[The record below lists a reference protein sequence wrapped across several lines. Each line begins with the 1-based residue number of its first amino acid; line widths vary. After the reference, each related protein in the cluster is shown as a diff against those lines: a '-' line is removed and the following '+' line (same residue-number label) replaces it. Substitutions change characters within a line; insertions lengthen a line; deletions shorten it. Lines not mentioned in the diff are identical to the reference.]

1 MHEACYADA
10 ALLIE
15 NLATLIRYIAQGL
28 PVNEWLQTALN
39 TNFESMM
46 EACFPDS
53 VEVPQNV

>member
-28 PVNEWLQTALN
+28 PVNDWLQIALN
-39 TNFESMM
+39 TNFDSMM
-46 EACFPDS
+46 EACFPVKGES
-53 VEVPQNV
+53 A

>member
-28 PVNEWLQTALN
+28 PVNDWLQVALN

-46 EACFPDS
+46 EACFPDKT
-53 VEVPQNV
+53 VVPENV

>member
-28 PVNEWLQTALN
+28 PVNDWLQTALN

-46 EACFPDS
+46 EACFPTGD
-53 VEVPQNV
+53 VNV